1 MGATFSR
8 TIVISAAILLN
19 ALSVLVDADSL
30 LADELEVKSVGEP
43 EKVLASEDPIVKK
56 HIELQAINDRLIS

>member
-8 TIVISAAILLN
+8 TMVISVDILLTE
-19 ALSVLVDADSL
+19 LSVLVDADSL
-30 LADELEVKSVGEP
+30 FAVELEVKSVGEP